1 LYGLSARVKS
11 TRRPDGWIGRI
22 EIGEGPIFIAVADA
36 IGAAI
41 VAGELR
47 PGQQLPT
54 HRSLADSL
62 GVDLTTITRAYSEAR
77 RRGLLQATVGRG
89 TFVRSQGALTPPQT
103 MTPRGPVDLGMNV
116 PPLPP
121 GTQLEHLLQDG
132 LSRLMATSE
141 AAQLLTYQSAC
152 GTLEQRAAGT
162 LWLRPTLGK
171 LDVER
176 VLICSGAQSALT
188 ALLGTLAQP
197 NNLVLTD
204 TLTYPGLRAAAA
216 HLGIQLV
223 GVATD
228 ADGILPDA
236 LEKACRKVR
245 PQALYCVPTIQ
256 NPTTATMPLQRR
268 RAIAET
274 ARRNDLRVI
283 EDDAYGLLPSSP
295 LPAIASL
302 APEISFHVSTVS
314 KALSPA
320 LRIAYLAVPDAPWAM
335 RMRSALQA
343 TALMAS
349 PLLTSLV
356 TAWVNDGTANTILSA
371 IRRESAARQ
380 AIAREV
386 LPKGSFAAH
395 PEGLHLWVTLPSR
408 WDRRDFV
415 ANLQQQSGLVV
426 VATDAFAVVTS
437 RLPEAVRV
445 SLGAAS
451 TRDRLQGALESVAA
465 ALRREAVPPFAGVV

>member
-1 LYGLSARVKS
+1 M
-11 TRRPDGWIGRI
+11 
-22 EIGEGPIFIAVADA
+22 AVADA

-41 VAGELR
+41 ATGELW

-77 RRGLLQATVGRG
+77 RRGLLHATVGRG
-89 TFVRSQGALTPPQT
+89 TFIRPQGQLAPQT
-103 MTPRGPVDLGMNV
+103 KTPRGPVDLGMNV

-121 GTQLEHLLQDG
+121 GAQLEHLLRDG
-132 LSRLMATSE
+132 LSRLMANSE
-141 AAQLLTYQSAC
+141 AAELLTYQSAC
-152 GTLEQRAAGT
+152 GTLEERAAGT
-162 LWLRPTLGK
+162 LWLRPTFGK

-176 VLICSGAQSALT
+176 VLVCSGAQSALT
-188 ALLGTLAQP
+188 AVLGTLAQP
-197 NNLVLTD
+197 GSVVLTD
-204 TLTYPGLRAAAA
+204 ALTYPGLRAAAA
-216 HLGIQLV
+216 QLGIQLV

-236 LEKACRKVR
+236 LEKACRKVQ
-245 PQALYCVPTIQ
+245 PKALYCIPTIQ

-268 RAIAET
+268 RAIAAA

-302 APEISFHVSTVS
+302 APEISFHIATVS
-314 KALSPA
+314 KALTPA
-320 LRIAYLAVPDAPWAM
+320 LRIAYLAVPDAAWAM
-335 RMRSALQA
+335 RMRTALQS

-356 TAWVNDGTANTILSA
+356 TAWVNDGTANTVVSA

-380 AIAREV
+380 AMAREV
-386 LPKGSFAAH
+386 LPEGSFAAH
-395 PEGLHLWVTLPSR
+395 PEGLHLWITLPSR

-415 ANLQQQSGLVV
+415 ASLQQQSGLVV
-426 VATDAFAVVTS
+426 VASDAFAVITT

-451 TRDRLQGALESVAA
+451 TRDRLHGALESVAA
-465 ALRREAVPPFAGVV
+465 ALRRQVVPPFAGVV

>member
-1 LYGLSARVKS
+1 M
-11 TRRPDGWIGRI
+11 
-22 EIGEGPIFIAVADA
+22 GEGPIYMAVADA

-41 VAGELR
+41 ATGELR

-77 RRGLLQATVGRG
+77 RRGLLHATVGRG
-89 TFVRSQGALTPPQT
+89 TFIRSQGQLAPPQT
-103 MTPRGPVDLGMNV
+103 KTPRGPVDLGMNV

-121 GTQLEHLLQDG
+121 GARLEHFLRDG
-132 LSRLMATSE
+132 LSRLMAKSE
-141 AAQLLTYQSAC
+141 AAELLTYQSAC
-152 GTLEQRAAGT
+152 GTLEQRVAGT

-171 LDVER
+171 LDAER
-176 VLICSGAQSALT
+176 LMVCSGAQSALT
-188 ALLGTLAQP
+188 AVLCTLAQP
-197 NNLVLTD
+197 GNVVLTD
-204 TLTYPGLRAAAA
+204 ALTYPGLRAAAA
-216 HLGIQLV
+216 QLNIQLV

-228 ADGILPDA
+228 ANGILPDA
-236 LEKACRKVR
+236 LEKACRKAR

-268 RAIAET
+268 RAIAEV

-302 APEISFHVSTVS
+302 APEFSFYISTVS

-320 LRIAYLAVPDAPWAM
+320 LRIAYLTVPDAPWAM
-335 RMRSALQA
+335 RMRTALQA
-343 TALMAS
+343 TVLMAS
-349 PLLTSLV
+349 PLLTGLL
-356 TAWVNDGTANTILSA
+356 TAWVNDGTASTILSA
-371 IRRESAARQ
+371 IRRESALRQ
-380 AIAREV
+380 VIAREV
-386 LPKGSFAAH
+386 LPEGSFAAH
-395 PEGLHLWVTLPSR
+395 PEGLHLWMTLPSR

-415 ANLQQQSGLVV
+415 ASLQQQSGLVV
-426 VATDAFAVVTS
+426 VASDAFAVVTT

-445 SLGAAS
+445 SLGAAP
-451 TRDRLQGALESVAA
+451 TRDRLHGALESVAA
-465 ALRREAVPPFAGVV
+465 TLRRQVVPPFAGVV